1 LLHQTAYTKK
11 IFKKYDISECNPE
24 KNPVPRDLNLSLM
37 DSSDEVDK
45 DTQYVKGYIR
55 IRDLGFANSFL
66 SRYLHKPGEKHLQA
80 AGPSTS
86 MFYDI

>member
-1 LLHQTAYTKK
+1 
-11 IFKKYDISECNPE
+11 
-24 KNPVPRDLNLSLM
+24 M

-45 DTQYVKGYIR
+45 DTQYVQGYIR

-86 MFYDI
+86 MFYDIWKEYLISESNIHEV